1 MTRKEYLKLKPH
13 RRFDFSFS
21 EKILRGIF
29 KKTIVNKNSRGS
41 DGMSAQKFEE
51 NLDSHI
57 ECMNRK
63 VLVGSY
69 KFSPYVE
76 LQISKG
82 RDKAPRILSIPTIR
96 DQVVLSALKEHLHA
110 KFPKSV
116 GRRLPNSYIFEL
128 MQFLRENEDPQVEL
142 GFIRADIT
150 GFYDNI
156 DRERLMNRVR
166 KTTIS
171 KQALQLL
178 YRSITKPTVPHGI
191 SGKQHFRFYLS
202 KGIPQGLAVSNIL
215 ANIYMSEFD
224 EKFERL
230 APLHMRYVDDILLV
244 CPLSDR
250 SGLMEKLRFAVA
262 ELGLTLNDSK
272 TEVGVLGQ
280 DSFDFLGYKV
290 MKGVRIG
297 VRQSSIDR
305 LINAFAALITGA
317 DHRRKEF
324 KKRHDLD
331 ASAYQQM
338 LIEDLNEKITGAVSH
353 KKQYGWLYYFSQ
365 MDDMSLLHHLD
376 KTLGQLCERSV
387 VLKRRCPGELKSFI
401 HAFREIHAVRKGATS
416 DYLLS
421 YDDWDLRSQQA
432 FIKRHG
438 EWPGKKRLKEDEINA
453 LFEKVIIR
461 RMSRLDVDL
470 KSLS

>member
-1 MTRKEYLKLKPH
+1 MK
-13 RRFDFSFS
+13 
-21 EKILRGIF
+21 
-29 KKTIVNKNSRGS
+29 
-41 DGMSAQKFEE
+41 
-51 NLDSHI
+51 
-57 ECMNRK
+57 
-63 VLVGSY
+63 
-69 KFSPYVE
+69 
-76 LQISKG
+76 
-82 RDKAPRILSIPTIR
+82 
-96 DQVVLSALKEHLHA
+96 
-110 KFPKSV
+110 
-116 GRRLPNSYIFEL
+116 
-128 MQFLRENEDPQVEL
+128 FLRELPDPQVDL

-178 YRSITKPTVPHGI
+178 YRAITKPTVPHGT
-191 SGKQHFRFYLS
+191 SGKQYFRFYLS
-202 KGIPQGLAVSNIL
+202 KGIPQGLAISNIL
-215 ANIYMSEFD
+215 ANIYMSGLD

-230 APLHMRYVDDILLV
+230 APLYMRYVDDILLV
-244 CPLSDR
+244 CPLSER
-250 SGLMEKLRFAVA
+250 SELMEKLRFSVA

-272 TEVGVLGQ
+272 TETGVLGQ
-280 DSFDFLGYKV
+280 DNFDFLGYKV
-290 MKGVRIG
+290 KKGIHIG

-305 LINAFAALITGA
+305 VINAFAALITGA

-331 ASAYQQM
+331 ASAYRQM
-338 LIEDLNEKITGAVSH
+338 LVEDLNEKVTGAVSH

-365 MDDMSLLHHLD
+365 MDDISLLHHLD

-387 VLKRRCPGELKSFI
+387 VLGKKPPRELKSFI
-401 HAFREIHAVRKGATS
+401 RSFREIHAVRKGADS

-421 YDDWDLRSQQA
+421 YDDWDLRSQQE

-438 EWPGKKRLKEDEINA
+438 EWPGKKRLNKEEIKA
-453 LFEKVIIR
+453 LFEKVIVR
-461 RMSRLDVDL
+461 RMSRLDADL

>member
-1 MTRKEYLKLKPH
+1 MELKLNHH
-13 RRFDFSFS
+13 RRFDYSFS
-21 EKILRGIF
+21 EEILRGIF
-29 KKTIVNKNSRGS
+29 QMTIVNKNSRGS
-41 DGMSAQKFEE
+41 DGMSAVKFEQ
-51 NLDSHI
+51 NRDSHI

-63 VLVGSY
+63 VLLGSY

-82 RDKAPRILSIPTIR
+82 RGKAPRILSIPTIR
-96 DQVVLSALKEHLHA
+96 DQIVLSALKEHLHA
-110 KFPKSV
+110 KFSKSV
-116 GRRLPNSYIFEL
+116 GRSLPSSYIFEL
-128 MQFLRENEDPQVEL
+128 MKFLRENADPQSEF

-171 KQALQLL
+171 KQALQLI

-191 SGKQHFRFYLS
+191 SAKQHFRFYLS
-202 KGIPQGLAVSNIL
+202 KGIPQGLSVSNIL
-215 ANIYMSEFD
+215 ANIYMSGLD
-224 EKFERL
+224 KKFERE
-230 APLHMRYVDDILLV
+230 APLYMRYVDDILLV
-244 CPLSDR
+244 FPLSER
-250 SGLMEKLRFAVA
+250 SDLMEKLSFSVA

-272 TEVGVLGQ
+272 TETGVLGQ

-290 MKGVRIG
+290 MKDVRIG

-305 LINAFAALITGA
+305 IINAFAALITGA

-331 ASAYQQM
+331 ADAYQKM
-338 LIEDLNEKITGAVSH
+338 LIEDLNEKVTGAVSH

-365 MDDMSLLHHLD
+365 MDDLSLLYHLD

-387 VLKRRCPGELKSFI
+387 VLGRHRPKELKSFVR
-401 HAFREIHAVRKGATS
+401 AFREIHAGRKGAKS

-421 YDDWDLRSQQA
+421 YDDWDLRSQRE

-438 EWPGKKRLKEDEINA
+438 EWPGKKHLKKEEIKT
-453 LFEKVIIR
+453 LFEKVVVR
-461 RMSRLDVDL
+461 RMSRLDADL